1 MGVFADVGPLPVF
14 VSTHVCLLDWLFR
27 DRAAFTDI
35 RQLIPA
41 DIKWDPNAT
50 PPQYTD
56 NGDQVIEKGTHLRI
70 KLIGTRSDVGSM
82 FAIGSVKEDFL
93 GSDAKSTQLAPV
105 ANPRVEHFEVT
116 IRQPF

>member
-1 MGVFADVGPLPVF
+1 MEAIQGRDRMKNCSVVSDCRVANLSVKVDAIVSSVNRMGVFADVGPLPVF
-14 VSTHVCLLDWLFR
+14 VSNH
-27 DRAAFTDI
+27 
-35 RQLIPA
+35 LIPSE
-41 DIKWDPNAT
+41 IKWDPNAT

-93 GSDAKSTQLAPV
+93 G
-105 ANPRVEHFEVT
+105 
-116 IRQPF
+116 